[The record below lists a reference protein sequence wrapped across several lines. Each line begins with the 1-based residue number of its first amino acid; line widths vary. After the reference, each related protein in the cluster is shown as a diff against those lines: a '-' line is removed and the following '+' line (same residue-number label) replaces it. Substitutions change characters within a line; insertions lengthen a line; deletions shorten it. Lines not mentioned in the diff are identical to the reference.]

1 MLEYNLLSLKQ
12 IFLRKE
18 KKKKTYPIFLTEKV
32 SQIKLLLTEELQRT
46 STDKMVKLEYR
57 YFPNSK

>member
-1 MLEYNLLSLKQ
+1 MLEYNLSLKQ

-18 KKKKTYPIFLTEKV
+18 KNLKKPYPIFLTEKV
-32 SQIKLLLTEELQRT
+32 SQIKLLLTEELQQT